1 MILASILG
9 DAFGALIIVTALF
22 LLGARH
28 LLRQSD
34 KDGKIRGA
42 ASAGVIRMIERWLR

>member
-9 DAFGALIIVTALF
+9 DAFGSVCILAALF
-22 LLGARH
+22 LLGARK
-28 LLRQSD
+28 LLRDSD

-42 ASAGVIRMIERWLR
+42 ASEGVVRMLGRWLR